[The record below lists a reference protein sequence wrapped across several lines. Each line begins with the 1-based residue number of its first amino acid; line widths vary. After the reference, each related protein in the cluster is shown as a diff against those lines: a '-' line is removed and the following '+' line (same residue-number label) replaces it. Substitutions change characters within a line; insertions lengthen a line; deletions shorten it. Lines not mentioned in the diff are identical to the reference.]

1 MDVRVRCCS
10 LTKTAADNSLITEQA
25 VNKWLASEDYK
36 RAIEGHLT
44 LGYMSH
50 RGRALDT
57 LPDSVGNTSALKK
70 TVGKDDA
77 GLICAE
83 GAPTFTHYVK
93 EFYVENFPN
102 EGPWL
107 CAIVHILDE
116 DGCDEIMANNIKRLK
131 SLIRQQIALTC
142 SLVVVAYWETLSNG
156 IEITRAIKTVKS
168 LDWTINPSFGPLA
181 RIIEVMDD
189 EKAKEDIEKEFS
201 EREFTPEYIKS
212 QPKEGELRV
221 KTFSNV
227 SDYIEPGTPKS
238 SKIDGKFTKLKV
250 KQFSCVSSISEI
262 TEEVIEAQKEFTE
275 EPKAEETQKEFTQA
289 RVREELREMKLGLR
303 MSFRRCLLSYR
314 QAIKSMGGVDKID
327 PEDVKILKSMLNAEV
342 LMILNQCTQAVI
354 DGKQINTLLG
364 TSSISKNLR
373 VAGQHLQLPLRMAH
387 LEAKRQGF
395 VNKQRYQKLQA
406 AYIEFTKAVTEEVF
420 GPDSDKMN
428 LGEEN
433 DETNGGQE

>member
-25 VNKWLASEDYK
+25 VNRYLASEDYR

-50 RGRALDT
+50 RGRNLDT
-57 LPDSVGNTSALKK
+57 LPDSVANTSSLKK

-77 GLICAE
+77 GLIVAE

-93 EFYVENFPN
+93 EFYVEDVPG

-107 CAIVHILDE
+107 CAVVHILDE
-116 DGCDEIMANNIKRLK
+116 EGCDDIMANNIKRLK
-131 SLIRQQIALTC
+131 SLIRQNIALTC
-142 SLVVVAYWETLSNG
+142 SLVVVAYWEALNNG
-156 IEITRAIKTVKS
+156 LEVTKQIKNIKS
-168 LDWTINPSFGPLA
+168 LDWTVNPSFGPLA

-189 EKAKEDIEKEFS
+189 QSKESLEKEFS
-201 EREFTPEYIKS
+201 EHEFTPEYIKS
-212 QPKEGELRV
+212 QPKEGELKV

-227 SDYIEPGTPKS
+227 SDYIESGTPRT

-250 KQFSCVSSISEI
+250 KQFSCVSSISISEDS
-262 TEEVIEAQKEFTE
+262 TVESQKEFTE
-275 EPKAEETQKEFTQA
+275 KVEQKEFTQA
-289 RVREELREMKLGLR
+289 RIREELREMKLGLR
-303 MSFRRCLLSYR
+303 MSFRKCLLSYR

-342 LMILNQCTQAVI
+342 LMILNQCTESVI
-354 DGKQINTLLG
+354 SGKQINTLLG
-364 TSSISKNLR
+364 LSSISKNLR
-373 VAGQHLQLPLRMAH
+373 IAGQGLQIPLRMAH
-387 LEAKRQGF
+387 LEARKQGF
-395 VNKQRYQKLQA
+395 VSKMRYQKLQA
-406 AYIEFTKAVTEEVF
+406 AYIEFTKAVIEEVF
-420 GPDSDKMN
+420 GPESDKMN

-433 DETNGGQE
+433 ENEGEE

>member
-10 LTKTAADNSLITEQA
+10 LTKTAADNSLITETA
-25 VNKWLASEDYK
+25 INRWLASEDYK

-50 RGRALDT
+50 RGRNLDT
-57 LPDSVGNTSALKK
+57 LSDSVGNTSALKK

-77 GLICAE
+77 GLIVSE
-83 GAPTFTHYVK
+83 SAPTFTHYVK
-93 EFYVENFPN
+93 EFYVENVPN

-107 CAIVHILDE
+107 CAVVHILDE

-131 SLIRQQIALTC
+131 SLIRQKIALTC
-142 SLVVVAYWETLSNG
+142 SLVVVAYWEALSNG
-156 IEITRAIKTVKS
+156 IEITKAIKTIKS
-168 LDWTINPSFGPLA
+168 LDWTVNPSFGPLA

-189 EKAKEDIEKEFS
+189 EKVKEDIEKEFS
-201 EREFTPEYIKS
+201 EKEFTAEYIKS
-212 QPKEGELRV
+212 QPKEGELKV

-227 SDYIEPGTPKS
+227 SEYIEPGTPKS

-250 KQFSCVSSISEI
+250 KQFSCVSAISEVADD
-262 TEEVIEAQKEFTE
+262 TVVESQKEFTQ
-275 EPKAEETQKEFTQA
+275 PEETQKEFTQA

-327 PEDVKILKSMLNAEV
+327 PEDLKILKSMLSAEV

-387 LEAKRQGF
+387 LEAKRQNF
-395 VNKQRYQKLQA
+395 VTKQRYQKLQA
-406 AYIEFTKAVTEEVF
+406 AYIEFSKAIIEEVF
-420 GPDSDKMN
+420 GPESDKMN
-428 LGEEN
+428 LGDEN
-433 DETNGGQE
+433 DENNGGQE